1 MRGLVFFFTSY
12 WRSVIPFVRYRV
24 LVTMRLTKEQLNT
37 LQNDPD
43 CVRNICI
50 VAHVDHGKTSLSDS
64 LLATN
69 GIISHK
75 MAGKIR
81 YLDSR
86 EDEQLRGIT
95 MESSAVSLYFRV
107 IHRNEGDSDSD
118 ITVNEHLINL
128 IDSPGHVDFSSEVS
142 TASRLCDGA
151 VVLVDVVEG
160 VCSQT
165 ISVLRQVWSDKL
177 KAILVLNKVDRLITE
192 LKLSPQE
199 AYTHLSKVIEQ
210 VNSVIGSFFAGE
222 RMQQDFLWREKIA
235 NSSGELFAEKDD
247 KDIYFAPETNN
258 VIFASAMD
266 GWGFSISQIAGF
278 FGRKLGMK
286 REKLQKVIWGDFC
299 LDPKSKKITTQKNK
313 HEKRLKPIFVSLVLD
328 NIWSV
333 YEHCLETRDQAK
345 LEKIVKA
352 LEVKVGPRDFKAKDS
367 RALLRT
373 ILSQWLPVS
382 SAVLLTVIQKVPSP
396 VEAQNKRMPSLLST
410 TPHSELIDA
419 ALSNDIISC
428 NREGLVCAY
437 VSKMLSI
444 PIAELG
450 RNQVVQLSE
459 EEQQIRGRQAREK
472 ALKMAERAR
481 LLEIAANGKEM
492 SNSPLSMSDVEL
504 TEIAGDD
511 VSLQW
516 GNGEESTEDIIVD
529 LPKEELLGF
538 ARVYSGT
545 LKVGET
551 LSVLGPKFS
560 PKYPS
565 LHVSEVHISDLYLIM
580 GRDFVAIDEAPAGN
594 IVAIGGLMGKVL
606 KSGTVVTPNIT
617 GTNLAGFRSSALPI
631 VRVAVEPVNPV
642 QMHYLEKGLEMLNQ
656 ADPCVRTYLQDTG
669 EHILATAG
677 ELHLERCLKDLKER
691 FAGIEIQVSEPAIP
705 YRETIKN
712 TNHMNPPK
720 NGTLGRGSRVLRLS
734 HFEITLTV
742 KPLPVQVAQFLISNI
757 NSISKI
763 INQRTDFFTDEEV
776 NDMIDVQIN
785 QSTVLSTESFKGHL
799 ANLLQE
805 LGNKSIQSNA
815 SSDFVDR
822 IVCFGPK
829 GRGPNIFMDNTNGS
843 LKSMFKTS
851 QGSYF
856 EFQESL
862 FNGFQLATSEGPL
875 AAEPVQGILVSLDEI
890 RYLNTT
896 SKEELDLTGRLLT
909 STRDCI
915 HEGFLDWS
923 PRIMLAMYSC
933 EIQASVEVLGKVYAV
948 VQQRRGRIVSEEMK
962 EGTSFFTI
970 KAQVP
975 LVEAFGFSEDIRKKT
990 SGAASPQ
997 LVFSGFEIVD
1007 IDPFWVPTTEDEL
1020 EELGEFSSR
1029 ENIARKYMNDIRR
1042 KKGLFVDEKVV
1053 QKAEKQRNM
1062 KKD

>member
-1 MRGLVFFFTSY
+1 
-12 WRSVIPFVRYRV
+12 
-24 LVTMRLTKEQLNT
+24 MRLTKEQLNT
-37 LQNDPD
+37 LQNDPS

-69 GIISHK
+69 GIISQK

-107 IHRNEGDSDSD
+107 KHRNEGDSDST
-118 ITVNEHLINL
+118 ITTNEHLINL

-177 KAILVLNKVDRLITE
+177 KAILVLNKIDRLITE

-210 VNSVIGSFFAGE
+210 VNSVIGSFFTGE
-222 RMQQDFLWREKIA
+222 RMQQDFLWREKITK
-235 NSSGELFAEKDD
+235 SSGELFTEKDD

-258 VIFASAMD
+258 VVFASAVD
-266 GWGFSISQIAGF
+266 GWGFSISQIAGY

-286 REKLQKVIWGDFC
+286 REKLQKVLWGDFC

-313 HEKRLKPIFVSLVLD
+313 QEKHLKPIFVSLVLD

-333 YEHCLETRDQAK
+333 YKHCLETRDQEK
-345 LEKIVKA
+345 LGKIVKA
-352 LEVKVGPRDFKAKDS
+352 LGVKVVPREIKAKDS

-373 ILSQWLPVS
+373 IFSQWLPVS

-396 VEAQNKRMPSLLST
+396 LEAQKKRMPSLLST
-410 TPHSELIDA
+410 TPHSELIDV

-444 PIAELG
+444 PTAELG

-459 EEQQIRGRQAREK
+459 EEQQIRGRQARAK

-481 LLEIAANGKEM
+481 LLEVAANGREM
-492 SNSPLSMSDVEL
+492 SYSTSSMSEVEVAD
-504 TEIAGDD
+504 IADD
-511 VSLQW
+511 D
-516 GNGEESTEDIIVD
+516 GNLAWDSEEESAEEKIVD

-545 LKVGET
+545 LKVGQT
-551 LSVLGPKFS
+551 LVVLGPKYS

-565 LHVSEVHISDLYLIM
+565 LHVSEIHISDLYLIM

-606 KSGTVVTPNIT
+606 KSGTVVTLNVA
-617 GTNLAGFRSSALPI
+617 GVNLAGFSSSALPI

-642 QMHYLEKGLEMLNQ
+642 HMHYLEKGLEMLNQ

-705 YRETIKN
+705 YRETILN
-712 TNHMNPPK
+712 TNHMNLPK

-734 HFEITLTV
+734 RFEITLTV
-742 KPLPVQVAQFLISNI
+742 KPLPVQVTQFLISNI

-763 INQRTDFFTDEEV
+763 MNQRTDFFIDGEA

-785 QSTVLSTESFKGHL
+785 QHPVLSTKSFKNHL
-799 ANLLQE
+799 AKLLQE
-805 LGNKSIQSNA
+805 LGNKSIQTND
-815 SSDFVDR
+815 SSDLVDR
-822 IVCFGPK
+822 VVCFGPK
-829 GRGPNIFMDNTNGS
+829 GRGPNIFMDNTNGC
-843 LKSMFKTS
+843 LKSMFKIS
-851 QGSYF
+851 QGNYF

-862 FNGFQLATSEGPL
+862 LNGFQLATFEGPL
-875 AAEPVQGILVSLDEI
+875 AAEPVQGIVVFLDEI
-890 RYLNTT
+890 RYLDTA
-896 SKEELDLTGRLLT
+896 KEVPNLTGRLLT
-909 STRDCI
+909 STRDYI

-975 LVEAFGFSEDIRKKT
+975 LVEAFGFSEDMRKKT

-997 LVFSGFEIVD
+997 LVFSGFEIID
-1007 IDPFWVPTTEDEL
+1007 IDPFWVPTTEEEL
-1020 EELGEFSSR
+1020 EELGEFSNK